1 MIGLQIAPTLML
13 MGGCF
18 LLEGFFSGSEI
29 ALVSADRLKLQT
41 NAQVGHRGAGLAL
54 QMLERPAWTLGTCLV
69 GTNLCTIA
77 AATLAAGMVTSQ
89 FDLPAAAAVLLVFP
103 FTLTIG
109 EMLPKAIFQ
118 HHADRIVPYVV
129 FPLRFIGLLLS
140 PALVVLAG
148 LNRLLGA
155 EEERS
160 GVTREELRLLL
171 DGARRGDLTANDRQ
185 LIRRVLEFTEATV
198 EDAMVPLI
206 QVDAVPG
213 TATIHEAA
221 ARMMAGGHSRLP
233 VFRDRVDQITGI
245 ILHQDIF
252 EAEDWSV
259 SVAQV
264 ARAPLFVP
272 ETKRV
277 DALLPEMR
285 RQRQRMAI
293 VVDEYGGAAGVITV
307 EDLLEEI
314 VGEIEDES
322 DRSRPMVRRAGE
334 REWVA
339 SGRAEREHLEHAAG
353 LSLPEGDFET
363 VAGFILAR
371 LGQVPSRG
379 AEVDTGRF
387 RLTVTKATD
396 RAIVEVRVRRVR

>member
-1 MIGLQIAPTLML
+1 MTGLDVLPTVLM

-18 LLEGFFSGSEI
+18 VLEGFFSGSEI

-41 NAQVGHRGAGLAL
+41 DSQAGHRGAALAL

-77 AATLAAGMVTSQ
+77 AATLAAALVTSR

-140 PALVVLAG
+140 PALVILAG

-155 EEERS
+155 EEQRS

-171 DGARRGDLTANDRQ
+171 DGSRRGDMTANDRQ
-185 LIRRVLEFTEATV
+185 LIRRVLAFTEGTV

-206 QVDAVPG
+206 QVVAIEG
-213 TATIHEAA
+213 TASIHEAA
-221 ARMMAGGHSRLP
+221 ARMAQSGHSRLP

-252 EAEDWSV
+252 DADDWSRP
-259 SVAQV
+259 VAEV

-293 VVDEYGGAAGVITV
+293 AVDEYGGAAGVITV

-322 DRSRPMVRRAGE
+322 DRSRPMVRRSAE
-334 REWVA
+334 REWLA
-339 SGRAEREHLEHAAG
+339 SGRAEREHLEVAAG
-353 LSLPEGDFET
+353 FSLPEGDFET
-363 VAGFILAR
+363 VAGYILAR
-371 LGQVPSRG
+371 LGRVPGQG
-379 AEVDTGRF
+379 AEVVSGRF

-396 RAIVEVRVRRVR
+396 RAIVEVRLRRMR